1 MNIFT
6 TNLSIANSFHM
17 FIKSVME
24 DTYFFSINWVHC
36 VIPYIKHVL
45 LIIYKKSNPKL
56 EEKSLLLR
64 DVAFHLRPVL
74 SKAYDW

>member
-45 LIIYKKSNPKL
+45 LIIYKKVTQNWK
-56 EEKSLLLR
+56 KR
-64 DVAFHLRPVL
+64 
-74 SKAYDW
+74 AYFCEM